1 MRDYK
6 KEYKKFQSSDKS
18 KKDRAARNR
27 SRRKLEKA
35 GKVSKGDGMDVHH
48 PNGPRKKFV
57 KVIRKSTNRGM
68 ENEGGRKR
76 IPKKPR

>member
-27 SRRKLEKA
+27 SRRRLEKA

-48 PNGPRKKFV
+48 PNGLRKKFV
-57 KVIRKSTNRGM
+57 KVIKKSTNRGM
-68 ENEGGRKR
+68 ENEGGRRR